1 MKSHRKATAIAGVL
15 IITGMVAGILS
26 ISPALDAP
34 DYLTKASANANQ
46 VITEAFFQ
54 FVIAAAYVGIAVVL
68 YPFLK
73 RYNESLALGF
83 LSFRIIAAVFLI
95 AGMTSA
101 LLLLELSQQFVKAG
115 GLDSTYFQT
124 VGGLLRTGRDLVNH
138 VAMPWSLIVS
148 ALMLYFILYQ
158 TKLVPR
164 WLSGWGL
171 VGTTVSIWATLLVMF
186 HLIEIITPTYIVLA
200 IPWAL
205 QEMVLAVWLIVK
217 GFNPSVV
224 ASESEE

>member
-186 HLIEIITPTYIVLA
+186 HLIEIITPTYIILA